1 MPSESALRGTAR
13 NGIGLIETFR
23 WEPDAGFLRLDR
35 HLARMARSAAALGL
49 TFSREAAER
58 TLSDVEGSSVLR
70 IRLELSADGQI
81 RLTTVPFVPLTEGT
95 VWTVRI
101 ARTRLSSAD
110 PLLRHK
116 TTRRSH
122 YEAARAE
129 FTNDQVAEVLL
140 MNESGAICEGTIT
153 NLFLR
158 RGPGPLVTPALS
170 CGLLPGILREELVE
184 RGEAIEA
191 VIAADELMAADEVFV
206 GNSLRGLIAARLEQ

>member
-1 MPSESALRGTAR
+1 MPSESTLRDLAPT
-13 NGIGLIETFR
+13 GIGLIETLR
-23 WEPDAGFLRLDR
+23 WQPNAGFLRLDR
-35 HLARMARSAAALGL
+35 HLARMARSATALGM
-49 TFSREAAER
+49 TFSRETAER
-58 TLSDVEGSSVLR
+58 TLSNVEGSSALR

-95 VWTVRI
+95 VWPVRI

-116 TTRRSH
+116 TTRRSL

-129 FTNDQVAEVLL
+129 FTNDQAAEVLL
-140 MNESGAICEGTIT
+140 VNERGAICEGTIT

-158 RGPGPLVTPALS
+158 RGPGPLETPALS
-170 CGLLPGILREELVE
+170 CGLLPGILREELIGRGDAVE
-184 RGEAIEA
+184 T
-191 VIAADELMAADEVFV
+191 VVSADDLMSADEVFV